1 MRLWSTKILLPCPTE
16 NFRLCQPIHT
26 RTIII
31 VYKLGHAALIYKE
44 LIMQHLPWVDDSQ
57 DERDIAAEPED
68 GSEQEH
74 DAKKDHDL
82 STGTPDND
90 REKEIE
96 DNPKDIS
103 SRPRPDFVDVVFGFD
118 HVDDKMN
125 TLPTDMGLGE
135 PSMNIFLRPQFH
147 IPNVEVHEA
156 IESLELVEIP
166 PRRLPLVILVDGE
179 RHSSEGEE
187 VVEEWT
193 PAEESLPKK
202 KKAAKCTKPTK
213 PNSSTSG

>member
-1 MRLWSTKILLPCPTE
+1 
-16 NFRLCQPIHT
+16 
-26 RTIII
+26 
-31 VYKLGHAALIYKE
+31 
-44 LIMQHLPWVDDSQ
+44 
-57 DERDIAAEPED
+57 
-68 GSEQEH
+68 
-74 DAKKDHDL
+74 
-82 STGTPDND
+82 
-90 REKEIE
+90 
-96 DNPKDIS
+96 
-103 SRPRPDFVDVVFGFD
+103 
-118 HVDDKMN
+118 
-125 TLPTDMGLGE
+125 
-135 PSMNIFLRPQFH
+135 MNIFLRPQFH

-166 PRRLPLVILVDGE
+166 PRKLPLVILVDGE